1 MKTSI
6 PVFCALLVAGSA
18 FADPY
23 TIARQQANRVADQN
37 NAEQAR
43 IQKAAADPA
52 TPMDPALQ
60 ATLQN
65 IGDLQGNFATYI
77 NAEAVPDAAQKTS
90 LLNNLTQAAQ
100 GTKASADSVKKLAAD
115 LTPALSLRKKITV
128 AQQKKLAV
136 DTHALFNSSHLSAA
150 QQKTM
155 LDDVAKTLAGAGVG
169 QDDADAVVADLKKI
183 ADQTK

>member
-1 MKTSI
+1 
-6 PVFCALLVAGSA
+6 
-18 FADPY
+18 
-23 TIARQQANRVADQN
+23 
-37 NAEQAR
+37 
-43 IQKAAADPA
+43 
-52 TPMDPALQ
+52 
-60 ATLQN
+60 
-65 IGDLQGNFATYI
+65 
-77 NAEAVPDAAQKTS
+77 
-90 LLNNLTQAAQ
+90 
-100 GTKASADSVKKLAAD
+100 
-115 LTPALSLRKKITV
+115 LSLRKKITV